1 MLNFTVAS
9 FCRLN
14 EVGSGKKNR
23 KRNEGGGSL
32 GKTLA
37 YSKMW
42 VESASL
48 YYIILRLYL
57 PKLSTRAYL
66 ELREKLVSNVFEG

>member
-1 MLNFTVAS
+1 M
-9 FCRLN
+9 R
-14 EVGSGKKNR
+14 EV
-23 KRNEGGGSL
+23 EAL
-32 GKTLA
+32 EKTLA
-37 YSKMW
+37 CSKMW